1 MFSTSAID
9 CTVAVAFTA
18 RLMLSHWL
26 SDLITGKSVVS
37 RLMDFVNRA
46 TGSVDEAYELGAG
59 DSRFEV
65 IWPAMYCLE
74 NAMYSS

>member
-1 MFSTSAID
+1 MVRTLAIN
-9 CTVAVAFTA
+9 CMVAVAFTA
-18 RLMLSHWL
+18 CLTLSHWL
-26 SDLITGKSVVS
+26 SDLITGKSLGS
-37 RLMDFVNRA
+37 CLMDFVNRA

-59 DSRFEV
+59 DSGFEV

>member
-1 MFSTSAID
+1 M
-9 CTVAVAFTA
+9 VAVAFTA

-26 SDLITGKSVVS
+26 SDLITGKSLGS

-46 TGSVDEAYELGAG
+46 TGLVDEAYELGAG
-59 DSRFEV
+59 DSGFEAT
-65 IWPAMYCLE
+65 WPAMYCLE